1 MKKFM
6 SLLLTAA
13 MLSGNA
19 AMPFT
24 AIAADTAAEEH
35 SLEAKETKVKR
46 MDLTD
51 FFALQSD
58 PTAVSVKDYE
68 EATPDDVFTELCG
81 GEYVGV
87 CSYNKDF
94 FMHTGTD
101 LRTLMD
107 ENGKLHTFYI
117 LYPEVVVQM
126 QGNFKL
132 SMDNISNALAKKGYK
147 APKLA
152 AEENPYRLY
161 GCTTQ
166 DEFGALLEILQD
178 LHEAGSVT
186 GHLAIYEDTI
196 NSISADG
203 GINIGL
209 PYEMDENSEKY
220 KELIEV
226 ASSVGYTVGTADSAA
241 PIGDYQLSLRKD
253 DAEERTNPYKLFKYL
268 EDNGYLY
275 STSVISTCLALVEPI
290 VYFCNISYPVTE
302 YAMTLTI
309 VETRGDTLI
318 LKPDAPYLQNIGDR
332 ISLPAKCLDDGV
344 IPPVGTRL
352 EVTYSGGILETYPA
366 QFGGIKKVRVLS
378 EPAKTVK
385 GDANLDE
392 QTDMADVVL
401 IMQALANPD
410 KYGENGQAY
419 IHLTTFGK
427 LSADMNGD
435 GLTVGDAQAVQEQ
448 LLGIDE
454 AEKSFS
460 AALLGIDEGKITG
473 VKVTSSP
480 KGYDYSFTGDKAKTV
495 VDYLSNLSLSSELS
509 VADPGQ
515 LNGMLWV
522 IALEYEDGETVT
534 LYDSG
539 RFIHSESGQ
548 WYEMPY
554 EESEG
559 FSSLVWD
566 LGK

>member
-24 AIAADTAAEEH
+24 AIAADSAAEEH
-35 SLEAKETKVKR
+35 SLEAKETQVKN
-46 MDLTD
+46 MEQDKIY
-51 FFALQSD
+51 ALQSD
-58 PTAVSVKDYE
+58 PTAVSVEDYE
-68 EATPDDVFTELCG
+68 HATLDNVFTELCG
-81 GEYVGV
+81 GEHAGAGNNAY
-87 CSYNKDF
+87 DF
-94 FMHTGTD
+94 FMHRGVD
-101 LRTLMD
+101 ERTFID
-107 ENGKLHTFYI
+107 KNGKLHKFYV
-117 LYPEVVVQM
+117 LYPEIVVRMKEGV
-126 QGNFKL
+126 KL
-132 SMDNISNALAKKGYK
+132 PIDKISNALADKGYK

-152 AEENPYRLY
+152 NEGNIYRLFD
-161 GCTTQ
+161 CTTKDQ
-166 DEFGALLEILQD
+166 FNALLDMLQKLPD
-178 LHEAGSVT
+178 AVSVT
-186 GHLAIYEDTI
+186 GHLAVYEDTA
-196 NSISADG
+196 NSIMG
-203 GINIGL
+203 GGVYIGL
-209 PYEMDENSEKY
+209 PYEMDENNESY

-226 ASSVGYTVGTADSAA
+226 ASSVGYVVGTDVSPALR
-241 PIGDYQLSLRKD
+241 GDYQLFLHAD
-253 DAEERTNPYKLFKYL
+253 DAENRTNPYKLFKYL
-268 EDNGYLY
+268 EDNGYIY
-275 STSVISTCLALVEPI
+275 AMSITSTCLASLSNT
-290 VYFCNISYPVTE
+290 VYFCNVSYPVTE

-332 ISLPAKCLDDGV
+332 ISLPAICLDDGV

-435 GLTVGDAQAVQEQ
+435 GLTVGDAQAVQEK

-454 AEKSFS
+454 AEKASLRHFS
-460 AALLGIDEGKITG
+460 ASTRA
-473 VKVTSSP
+473 
-480 KGYDYSFTGDKAKTV
+480 
-495 VDYLSNLSLSSELS
+495 
-509 VADPGQ
+509 
-515 LNGMLWV
+515 
-522 IALEYEDGETVT
+522 
-534 LYDSG
+534 
-539 RFIHSESGQ
+539 R
-548 WYEMPY
+548 
-554 EESEG
+554 
-559 FSSLVWD
+559 
-566 LGK
+566 